1 MSARAPLFYL
11 ALASVSF
18 AACSGPTSDGYPCY
32 ESSECNGGSVCAE
45 TVYGNYCLETCS
57 VETVF
62 CENGRSCL
70 QTEPLPDGAGGAGGD
85 AGLGGAGGMAGMGGE
100 GGMGGGGEERLWVCM
115 PGDVQDPNFVPRI
128 IGQICSYSIEC
139 EVGAVCVCIPG
150 ATCEGEGKNGPTC
163 QRLCNS
169 AMINQC
175 PQILDIQPDCT
186 DLGDGRGFCDP
197 TTLVNN

>member
-1 MSARAPLFYL
+1 MFCL
-11 ALASVSF
+11 ALASVIL
-18 AACSGPTSDGYPCY
+18 AACSGPINDGFPCY
-32 ESSECNGGSVCAE
+32 ESSECRGGSVCAE
-45 TVYGNYCLETCS
+45 TVYGKYCLETCD

-62 CENGRSCL
+62 CETGESCL
-70 QTEPLPDGAGGAGGD
+70 QTEPLSDGAGGAGGD
-85 AGLGGAGGMAGMGGE
+85 AGAGGAGGAGGM
-100 GGMGGGGEERLWVCM
+100 GGMGGMGGVGGAEDQLWVCL
-115 PGDVQDPNFVPRI
+115 PGDVQDPDFVPRI

-169 AMINQC
+169 AVINQC
-175 PQILDIQPDCT
+175 PQILDIQPECT
-186 DLGDGRGFCDP
+186 PLGDNRGFCDP